1 MAGKAD
7 IVNTVVGRVDG
18 LSKKQA
24 TDAFDAIFDSI
35 ADLLKSGERVQV
47 TSFGSFSVAERAAR
61 EGRNP
66 ATGQKIQIAAS
77 RNPKFKPA
85 KELKDSLGGRKKR

>member
-7 IVNTVVGRVDG
+7 IVNTVVGRVEG

-35 ADLLKSGERVQV
+35 GDHLRSGERVQV
-47 TSFGSFSVAERAAR
+47 TSFGSFSVSERAAR

-66 ATGQKIQIAAS
+66 ATGEKIQIAAS

-85 KELKDSLGGRKKR
+85 RELKDSLSAKKR

>member
-1 MAGKAD
+1 MAGKLD

-24 TDAFDAIFDSI
+24 TDAFDAIFDTI
-35 ADLLKSGERVQV
+35 AELLDRGERVQI

-85 KELKDSLGGRKKR
+85 RELKDSLAKKKR

>member
-1 MAGKAD
+1 MAGKLD
-7 IVNTVVGRVDG
+7 IVNTVVGRVEG

-24 TDAFDAIFDSI
+24 TDAFDAIFDTI
-35 ADLLKSGERVQV
+35 AELLDRGERVQI
-47 TSFGSFSVAERAAR
+47 TSFGSFSVSERAAR

-85 KELKDSLGGRKKR
+85 RELKENLGRKKR

>member
-1 MAGKAD
+1 MAGKLD

-24 TDAFDAIFDSI
+24 TDAFDAIFDTI
-35 ADLLKSGERVQV
+35 AELLDRGERVQI
-47 TSFGSFSVAERAAR
+47 TSFGSFSVSERAAR

-85 KELKDSLGGRKKR
+85 RELKDSLAKKKR

>member
-1 MAGKAD
+1 MAGKLD
-7 IVNTVVGRVDG
+7 IVNTVVGRVEG

-24 TDAFDAIFDSI
+24 TDAFDAIFDTI
-35 ADLLKSGERVQV
+35 AELLDRGERVQI

-85 KELKDSLGGRKKR
+85 RELKESLAKKKRR

>member
-7 IVNTVVGRVDG
+7 IVNTVAGRVDG

-24 TDAFDAIFDSI
+24 TDAFDAIFDTI
-35 ADLLKSGERVQV
+35 ADLLKGGDRVQI
-47 TSFGSFSVAERAAR
+47 TSFGSFSVSERAAR

-66 ATGQKIQIAAS
+66 ATGEKIRIAAS

-85 KELKDSLGGRKKR
+85 RELKESLAR